1 MGREGRWVGV
11 DCGRIDLKGC
21 HLLSL
26 IVFLFPFPTTIK
38 PQPSPTPSSF
48 TFLTNCGGCRGA
60 PIQFGIELGL
70 QEGEKSDVASQCS
83 DQSFSNPFALRIH
96 PRSNRSERGQYHRLR
111 DGAHHPIHVIS
122 NRKPS
127 ESKAHRRPMPM
138 KRRLTKGTG
147 HLFEKRR
154 PRKC

>member
-48 TFLTNCGGCRGA
+48 TF
-60 PIQFGIELGL
+60 GIELGL
-70 QEGEKSDVASQCS
+70 QEGEKSDVASQCL

-111 DGAHHPIHVIS
+111 DGALYLIHVIS
-122 NRKPS
+122 NRKPT
-127 ESKAHRRPMPM
+127 ESKARRRSDPM
-138 KRRLTKGTG
+138 KRQLTKGTG

-154 PRKC
+154 PRKW

>member
-1 MGREGRWVGV
+1 M

-26 IVFLFPFPTTIK
+26 IVFLFPFPTTK
-38 PQPSPTPSSF
+38 KRQPLSTPSSF
-48 TFLTNCGGCRGA
+48 TFLANCGDCRGA

-70 QEGEKSDVASQCS
+70 QEGVKSDVVSQCL
-83 DQSFSNPFALRIH
+83 DQNFSSPFELRIH
-96 PRSNRSERGQYHRLR
+96 LSSNRSERGQYHRLHN
-111 DGAHHPIHVIS
+111 GAHHPIHVIS

-127 ESKAHRRPMPM
+127 ESKARRRSDPM
-138 KRRLTKGTG
+138 KRQLTKGTG

-154 PRKC
+154 PRKW

>member
-11 DCGRIDLKGC
+11 DCGRIDLKDC

-26 IVFLFPFPTTIK
+26 IVFLFPFPTTKK

-60 PIQFGIELGL
+60 PIQFGIKLGF
-70 QEGEKSDVASQCS
+70 QEGEKSDVVSQCF
-83 DQSFSNPFALRIH
+83 DRSFSSPFTLRIH
-96 PRSNRSERGQYHRLR
+96 PSSKRSPRITSSATRWCSPSHL
-111 DGAHHPIHVIS
+111 

-127 ESKAHRRPMPM
+127 EPKARRRSNPM
-138 KRRLTKGTG
+138 KRRLTKGTS
-147 HLFEKRR
+147 HLSEKRR